1 MPTALSNE
9 QILKAHHNDEL
20 FFGRKMR
27 KKPIQKLNIY
37 KRIIIKNNFCENYNK
52 YSEKRTLA
60 LESQAITRLKPS

>member
-27 KKPIQKLNIY
+27 KKANTKV
-37 KRIIIKNNFCENYNK
+37 K
-52 YSEKRTLA
+52 YLQTHH
-60 LESQAITRLKPS
+60 PWG